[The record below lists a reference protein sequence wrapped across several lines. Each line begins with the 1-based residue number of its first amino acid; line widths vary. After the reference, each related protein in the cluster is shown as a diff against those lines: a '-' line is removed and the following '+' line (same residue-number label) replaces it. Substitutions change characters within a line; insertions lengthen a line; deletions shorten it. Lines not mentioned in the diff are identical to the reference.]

1 LNQFDDN
8 DVLGSSS
15 SEELQ
20 ISLNDK
26 TPKVSRMTL
35 QSQQQTSNQK
45 LSPSDPTPK
54 PINSRQSPKK
64 GEVDDLKK
72 QDSNLSPKPSISN
85 QSTPLQDL
93 NVSTILPISNSN
105 YLKQS
110 ASSQNSNYLKQSASS
125 QNSNYLKQSASSQS
139 HQNDNQ
145 SDHLLNSVSKDV
157 PKKSSSC
164 HLSKIEGK
172 DNFKPNKKSTKYLEQ
187 NKKVIEF
194 LPQPKTVSPSISTNM
209 SQQNI
214 EDSKSLQDKSK
225 LEQPLDE
232 LSRKP
237 SQNKLPYSNAKKET
251 NNGEDISNFQSKT
264 LKLETSNRPRHV
276 PGSQEKSLKEL
287 GFTMDSMD
295 EESKPKGLFSF

>member
-125 QNSNYLKQSASSQS
+125 QS

-145 SDHLLNSVSKDV
+145 SDHLLNSVNKDV

-194 LPQPKTVSPSISTNM
+194 LPQPRTVSPSISTNM

-264 LKLETSNRPRHV
+264 LKLETSNRPRHAPV
-276 PGSQEKSLKEL
+276 SQEKSLKEL